1 MPLLQKR
8 QYGNTD
14 ALQKQAAAIQ
24 LATNSNQYFGGIG
37 LIFFRHGAVGPC
49 YACPYKNLPFFGS

>member
-1 MPLLQKR
+1 MPLLQER

-14 ALQKQAAAIQ
+14 ALQKQAAALQ

-37 LIFFRHGAVGPC
+37 LVFSAMGR
-49 YACPYKNLPFFGS
+49 

>member
-37 LIFFRHGAVGPC
+37 LIFSATGR
-49 YACPYKNLPFFGS
+49 